1 MKDFFSSNTLAFEND
16 LNYHYV
22 SVLVLT
28 FLLLNL
34 GANMKI
40 LKLNI
45 FFGLLLVF
53 SFQAS
58 TVFACHE
65 GGPMGFASE
74 DPLASTTDYSS
85 GSTFIFA
92 STSGSLG
99 CKNWDFVKNNR
110 VQYLDIAWN
119 KLSEEVAQGKGEHL
133 VALSQMYGCQGEYK
147 QTFES
152 LLYGNYPRLFLDME
166 SIESYERAHLLENEI
181 NILIERNGIK
191 NQCTNIS
198 TS

>member
-1 MKDFFSSNTLAFEND
+1 
-16 LNYHYV
+16 
-22 SVLVLT
+22 
-28 FLLLNL
+28 
-34 GANMKI
+34 MKI

-65 GGPMGFASE
+65 GGSMGFASE

-92 STSGSLG
+92 STFGTLG

-110 VQYLDIAWN
+110 YSTLILPGTNCLRRWLRE
-119 KLSEEVAQGKGEHL
+119 KE
-133 VALSQMYGCQGEYK
+133 
-147 QTFES
+147 
-152 LLYGNYPRLFLDME
+152 
-166 SIESYERAHLLENEI
+166 
-181 NILIERNGIK
+181 NILWLSHKCMVAKE
-191 NQCTNIS
+191 NINRPLNHCFMETTLVFS
-198 TS
+198 